1 MPRGKRSRIS
11 SIRGLRGDVPSTIDL
26 SVGEDF
32 SGRSGGYTHAIFAR
46 FGDRAG
52 LREYLEHPAHLAV
65 VQKLDTTTAG
75 RIVVDYEFGIMDVPD
90 FENITASRLKAR
102 LDAGDR
108 PVLLDVREPWE
119 FELASIEGSMLIP
132 MLELEE
138 RFTELDPGAETVV
151 ICHHGNRSSYVT
163 QALQRAGFEKV
174 FNLEG
179 GLDAY
184 SFVDESVPPY

>member
-1 MPRGKRSRIS
+1 
-11 SIRGLRGDVPSTIDL
+11 
-26 SVGEDF
+26 
-32 SGRSGGYTHAIFAR
+32 
-46 FGDRAG
+46 
-52 LREYLEHPAHLAV
+52 
-65 VQKLDTTTAG
+65 
-75 RIVVDYEFGIMDVPD
+75 MDGQAY
-90 FENITASRLKAR
+90 ENITASTLKAR
-102 LDAGDR
+102 LDAGNR

-119 FELASIEGSMLIP
+119 FELARIEGSKLIP

-151 ICHHGNRSSYVT
+151 ICHHGIRSSYVT

-174 FNLEG
+174 INLEG